1 MWQPLFALNY
11 PDDGEPGGD
20 GYAWWGRVR
29 VTEMRLRGE
38 VRRAQCAFRIAGI
51 HASSVCSVEI

>member
-1 MWQPLFALNY
+1 MGSQV
-11 PDDGEPGGD
+11 GMGMHGG
-20 GYAWWGRVR
+20 GRVR